1 MNIKPLIWN
10 EDDELLV
17 AFSARQSGLYPDDTI
32 PGINVGLNTAEDQ
45 KRVWQKRVQFLEK
58 LGIPVSNVVFARQ
71 IHSADVHY
79 VIYPGTVDG
88 ADGYITDQPGLALA
102 IQVADCAAV
111 FIADRSRKVIGAA
124 HAGWKGAA
132 ANILG
137 NTVSMMQ
144 SKGAS
149 PENMHAWISPCI
161 GSSRFEVGEEVA
173 EKFPAEFVLRTGFKK
188 PHIDLK
194 GFVRSQ
200 LMQCGLAGDQI
211 YTDPGCTYD
220 DPERFY
226 SYRREKERAGRMM
239 GLIMMR

>member
-1 MNIKPLIWN
+1 VKIEPLIWH
-10 EDDELLV
+10 EDEALLV

-45 KRVWQKRVQFLEK
+45 NRVWQKRAQYLEK
-58 LGIPVSNVVFARQ
+58 LGIPVSSVVFARQ
-71 IHSADVHY
+71 IHSANVLY
-79 VIYPGTVDG
+79 ITESGTVDG

-111 FIADRSRKVIGAA
+111 FIADRSRGIIGAA

-132 ANILG
+132 ANILL
-137 NTVSMMQ
+137 NTVSMMK
-144 SKGAS
+144 SKGAKT
-149 PENMHAWISPCI
+149 ENMQAWISPCI
-161 GSSRFEVGEEVA
+161 GTSRFEVGEEVA
-173 EKFPAEFVLRTGFKK
+173 EMFPSEYVLREGFEK

-200 LMQCGLAGDQI
+200 LMQCGLPGDRI

-220 DPERFY
+220 DSERFY
-226 SYRREKERAGRMM
+226 SYRRDRDRAGRMM

>member
-1 MNIKPLIWN
+1 MKIEPLIWN

-17 AFSARQSGLYPDDTI
+17 AFSARQAGLYPHDTI

-45 KRVWQKRVQFLEK
+45 NRVWQKRVQFLEK
-58 LGIPVSNVVFARQ
+58 LGIPVSSVVFARQ
-71 IHSADVHY
+71 IHSANVQY
-79 VIYPGTVDG
+79 VTGPGTVDG
-88 ADGYITDQPGLALA
+88 TDGFITDRPGLALA

-111 FIADRSRKVIGAA
+111 FIADRSRRVIGAA

-144 SKGAS
+144 SAGAS

-173 EKFPAEFVLRTGFKK
+173 EKFPAEFVLRTDFKK

-200 LMQCGLAGDQI
+200 LMLCGLAGDQI
-211 YTDPGCTYD
+211 YTAPGCTYD

-226 SYRREKERAGRMM
+226 SYRRDKDSAGRMM